1 MNWFKRLTGGLNK
14 TASGIKK
21 SIGSIF
27 KGNKLDVSKLESL
40 EDQLIACD
48 IGIDIS
54 EKLVKDLKS
63 ENLNSESS
71 EEEILK
77 KLSEGIEKILSP
89 VSKPLQIKEGNK
101 PHVIVLVGVNGTGK
115 TTTAGKIA
123 AQLKEQGKTVL
134 LSACDTFRAAAIEQ
148 LEVWAKRADVEI
160 VVGENGSDPASL
172 AYKSLTKAIEEKV
185 DVLIIDTAG
194 RLQVKNELMEELKK
208 IIRVLGKKLEG
219 CPQDRIIVL
228 DGATGQNAHS
238 QMDEFSKAIDIS
250 GVIVTKLDGSAKG
263 GIVVSLADRFGLPI
277 HSVGVGERLEDLDR
291 FDAKEYS
298 RAIVGL
304 DNN

>member
-54 EKLVKDLKS
+54 EKLVKELKS

-172 AYKSLTKAIEEKV
+172 AYKSLSKAIE
-185 DVLIIDTAG
+185 
-194 RLQVKNELMEELKK
+194 
-208 IIRVLGKKLEG
+208 
-219 CPQDRIIVL
+219 
-228 DGATGQNAHS
+228 
-238 QMDEFSKAIDIS
+238 
-250 GVIVTKLDGSAKG
+250 
-263 GIVVSLADRFGLPI
+263 
-277 HSVGVGERLEDLDR
+277 
-291 FDAKEYS
+291 
-298 RAIVGL
+298 
-304 DNN
+304 